1 MKYVKWTIRI
11 VLIVLVAGVLQY
23 NLPDRDIVR
32 IVNTEVRRVDFGSN
46 SVFWQNSGAG
56 DAVSNVNRDVFF
68 IETIQSNGAPLVFRN
83 EDTGWGWPPYFKF
96 DTADLQTQARNLV
109 SSEDDPQW
117 VAVRHYGWR
126 NQLFSIFPNA
136 TSVEVVPG
144 PDTRLIP
151 WFNIV
156 FLSILTIL
164 GLTIWRLWRN
174 FRQARIDPVFD
185 EIEETS
191 DEVSGWFGRQIKR
204 ILGRPR

>member
-1 MKYVKWTIRI
+1 MKYIAWTARI
-11 VLIVLVAGVLQY
+11 IVFLVIAGVFHY

-46 SVFWQNSGAG
+46 STFWQNSGAG

-68 IETIQSNGAPLVFRN
+68 IETIQPDGSPLVFRN

-109 SSEDDPQW
+109 STETAPTW

-126 NQLFSIFPNA
+126 AQIFSIFPNA
-136 TSVEVVPG
+136 TSIEPVPG

-151 WFNIV
+151 WFNII
-156 FLSILTIL
+156 FLTIVL
-164 GLTIWRLWRN
+164 IISATIWRLWRN
-174 FRQARIDPVFD
+174 FRQARIDPVIED
-185 EIEETS
+185 IEEDVDIARDRVGGFFS
-191 DEVSGWFGRQIKR
+191 RLFGRK
-204 ILGRPR
+204 